1 MSEIKNLFEIKTRIG
16 KIRTTVGYWEII
28 THKHPEI
35 RNLLEMVKEALER
48 PDQIRRSKVDIN
60 VYLFYKKLEKYWL
73 AIVTKKL
80 NHEGFVITSYL
91 TDKIKEGE
99 RYE

>member
-1 MSEIKNLFEIKTRIG
+1 MSEIKSLFEIKTRIG
-16 KIRTTVGYWEII
+16 KIRTTIGYWEII

-35 RNLLEMVKEALER
+35 KDLLETIKESLER
-48 PDQIRRSKVDIN
+48 PDEIRRSKVDIN
-60 VYLFYKKLEKYWL
+60 VYIFYKKFGKYWL
-73 AIVTKKL
+73 AIVTRKL
-80 NHEGFVITSYL
+80 NHEGFIITSYL